1 MRSSLSELTLSIRF
15 LRGVGEKRA
24 QAFARLGVFT
34 VEDLLF
40 FFPRRYEDRRTL
52 TPLGD
57 LRPDT
62 FSAVVAEVASL
73 SARPAGYRSGPF
85 SISLTDGVSCVR
97 AVWFNNPRL
106 ELQLRPGMRLALYGR
121 VEYRGGLQLTNPEF
135 EILEGEGAASVGR
148 IVPVYP
154 LAVPLSQRWTR
165 RLVGAVLESYGGEL
179 TDFLPDSLRKRHGM
193 KALPDAVRELHCPED
208 RDSWLRAR
216 NRLAFDE
223 LFLLQIGLLLR
234 RRTYA
239 ASGHAVPIRPG
250 RKFQALM
257 GPGLPFVP
265 TGAQRRAVAEILG
278 DMNSRTPMNRLL
290 QGDVGSGKTF
300 VASAAILAAADSGV
314 QSVFMAPTEI
324 LAQQHY
330 FNLKRMFEPQGIE
343 TVLLTGGQRV
353 AERRSTAEAIRD
365 GSAQVVV
372 GTHAVF
378 GDEVGFARLGLVIVD
393 EQHRFGVLQKNSLIA
408 KASAPHVLVMTATPI
423 PRTLVLSIY
432 GDLEVSLLDEL
443 PPGRTP
449 IKTIRMD
456 AGMEKTLLD
465 MVREQIRRGRQ
476 VYWVCPL
483 IEDEEQGESRAVVSR
498 FDRLSRLLPEARIAM
513 LHGRL
518 PMEEKENIMRDFSGG
533 KTDLLVATVVIEVGL
548 DVPNAAVMIVEDAGR
563 FGLAQL
569 HQLRGRVGRGRAE
582 GVCIL
587 LEGGE
592 TSPEGRGRIEA
603 MLRTTSG
610 FDLAEEDLKQRGPGE
625 VCGIRQHGV
634 TDFHVADL
642 VRDGRLLSLARDEA
656 RKLLE
661 ADPQLE
667 SAPLL
672 REELGRKLGKT
683 LELAGTA

>member
-1 MRSSLSELTLSIRF
+1 MSVLASSIRF

-24 QAFARLGVFT
+24 QAFARLGIFV

-40 FFPRRYEDRRTL
+40 FFPRRYEDRRAL

-57 LRPDT
+57 LQPDT
-62 FSAVVAEVASL
+62 FSAVVAEVAASP
-73 SARPAGYRSGPF
+73 AGPAGYRFGPL
-85 SISLTDGVSCVR
+85 SIALTDGVHTVR

-106 ELQLRPGMRLALYGR
+106 GSRFRPGMRLALYGR

-135 EILEGEGAASVGR
+135 EVLEGDGTASVGR

-154 LAVPLSQRWTR
+154 LAAPLSQRWTR
-165 RLVGAVLESYGGEL
+165 RLVGTVLESYGGEL
-179 TDFLPDSLRKRHGM
+179 TDFLPDSLRRRHGM
-193 KALPDAVRELHCPED
+193 KALPAAVRELHCPED
-208 RDSWLRAR
+208 RNSWLRAR

-257 GPGLPFVP
+257 GPGLPFEP

-330 FNLKRMFEPQGIE
+330 FNLKEMLGSQGIE
-343 TVLLTGGQRV
+343 TVLLTGGQRT
-353 AERRSTAEAIRD
+353 AERRSAAEAIRN
-365 GSAQVVV
+365 GGAQVVV

-378 GDEVGFARLGLVIVD
+378 GDEVRFARLGLVIVD

-432 GDLEVSLLDEL
+432 GDLEVSILDEL
-443 PPGRTP
+443 PPGRAP
-449 IKTIRMD
+449 IKTIRMS

-465 MVREQIRRGRQ
+465 QVREEIRRGRQ

-483 IEDEEQGESRAVVSR
+483 IEDEERGEPRAVVSR
-498 FDRLSRLLPEARIAM
+498 FGRLSSALPEVRIAM

-518 PMEEKENIMRDFSGG
+518 PMGEKENIMRSFSEG
-533 KTDLLVATVVIEVGL
+533 KTDLLVATAVIEVGL
-548 DVPNAAVMIVEDAGR
+548 DVPNATLMIVEDAGR

-569 HQLRGRVGRGRAE
+569 HQLRGRVGRGRADSA
-582 GVCIL
+582 CIL
-587 LEGGE
+587 LEGRE
-592 TSPEGRGRIEA
+592 TSPKGRGRIET
-603 MLRTTSG
+603 MLRISSG

-634 TDFHVADL
+634 TDFRVADL
-642 VRDGRLLSLARDEA
+642 VRDRRLLSLARDEA
-656 RKLLE
+656 RRLLE
-661 ADPQLE
+661 TDPQLE

-672 REELGRKLGKT
+672 REELDKRLGKT
-683 LELAGTA
+683 LKLAGTA

>member
-667 SAPLL
+667 STPLL
-672 REELGRKLGKT
+672 REELDRKLGKT

>member
-1 MRSSLSELTLSIRF
+1 MSVLASSIRF

-24 QAFARLGVFT
+24 QAFARLGIFV

-40 FFPRRYEDRRTL
+40 FFPRRYEDRRAL

-57 LRPDT
+57 LQPDT
-62 FSAVVAEVASL
+62 FSAVVAEVAASP
-73 SARPAGYRSGPF
+73 AGPAGYRFGPL
-85 SISLTDGVSCVR
+85 SISLTDGVHTVR

-106 ELQLRPGMRLALYGR
+106 GSRFRPGMRLALYGR

-135 EILEGEGAASVGR
+135 EVLEGDGTASVGR

-154 LAVPLSQRWTR
+154 LAAPLSQRWTR
-165 RLVGAVLESYGGEL
+165 RLVGTVLESYGGEL
-179 TDFLPDSLRKRHGM
+179 TDFLPDSLRRRHGM
-193 KALPDAVRELHCPED
+193 KALPAAVRELHCPKD
-208 RDSWLRAR
+208 RNSWLRAR

-257 GPGLPFVP
+257 GPALPFEP

-330 FNLKRMFEPQGIE
+330 FNLKEMLGSQGIE
-343 TVLLTGGQRV
+343 TVLLTGGQRA
-353 AERRSTAEAIRD
+353 AERRSAAEAIRN
-365 GSAQVVV
+365 GGAQVVV

-378 GDEVGFARLGLVIVD
+378 GDEVRFARLGLVIVD

-432 GDLEVSLLDEL
+432 GDLEVSILDEL
-443 PPGRTP
+443 PPGRAP
-449 IKTIRMD
+449 IKTIRMS

-465 MVREQIRRGRQ
+465 LVREEIRRGRQ

-483 IEDEEQGESRAVVSR
+483 IEDEEQGEPRAVVSR
-498 FDRLSRLLPEARIAM
+498 FGRLSSALPEVRIAM

-518 PMEEKENIMRDFSGG
+518 PMGEKESIMRSFSEG
-533 KTDLLVATVVIEVGL
+533 KTDLLVATAVIEVGL
-548 DVPNAAVMIVEDAGR
+548 DVPNATVMIVEDAGR

-569 HQLRGRVGRGRAE
+569 HQLRGRVGRGRADSA
-582 GVCIL
+582 CIL
-587 LEGGE
+587 LEGRE
-592 TSPEGRGRIEA
+592 TSPEGSGRIET
-603 MLRTTSG
+603 MLRISSG

-634 TDFHVADL
+634 TDFRVADL
-642 VRDGRLLSLARDEA
+642 VRDRRLLSLARDEA
-656 RKLLE
+656 RRLLE
-661 ADPQLE
+661 TDPQLE

-672 REELGRKLGKT
+672 REELDKRLGKT
-683 LELAGTA
+683 LKLAGTA

>member
-1 MRSSLSELTLSIRF
+1 MPDLTLSIRF
-15 LRGVGEKRA
+15 LRGMGEKRA
-24 QAFARLGVFT
+24 QAFARLGIFT

-85 SISLTDGVSCVR
+85 SISLTDGIQTVR

-135 EILEGEGAASVGR
+135 EVLEGDEVETASVGR

-154 LAVPLSQRWTR
+154 LAAPLSQRWTR
-165 RLVGAVLESYGGEL
+165 RLVGTVLASYGGGL
-179 TDFLPDSLRKRHGM
+179 TDFLPDSLRRRHGM
-193 KALPDAVRELHCPED
+193 KTLPDAVRELHCPED
-208 RDSWLRAR
+208 RNSWLRAR

-239 ASGHAVPIRPG
+239 ASGYAVPIRPG

-278 DMNSRTPMNRLL
+278 DMNSKTPMNRLL

-330 FNLKRMFEPQGIE
+330 FNLKGMLRSQGIE
-343 TVLLTGGQRV
+343 TVLLTGGQRA
-353 AERRSTAEAIRD
+353 AERRSVEEAIRG

-378 GDEVGFARLGLVIVD
+378 GDEVSFARLGLVIVD
-393 EQHRFGVLQKNSLIA
+393 EQHRFGVLQKNSLMA

-432 GDLEVSLLDEL
+432 GDLEVSVLGEL

-449 IKTIRMD
+449 IRTVRMS

-465 MVREQIRRGRQ
+465 LVREHIRRGRQ

-483 IEDEEQGESRAVVSR
+483 IEDEEQGEPRAVVSR
-498 FDRLSRLLPEARIAM
+498 FGRLSSVLPEARIAM

-518 PMEEKENIMRDFSGG
+518 SMGEKENIMRGFSEG

-548 DVPNAAVMIVEDAGR
+548 DVPNATVMIVEDAGR

-587 LEGGE
+587 LEGRE
-592 TSPEGRGRIEA
+592 TSPDGRARIET
-603 MLRTTSG
+603 MLRTSSG

-634 TDFHVADL
+634 TDFRVADL
-642 VRDGRLLSLARDEA
+642 VRDRKLLSLARDEA
-656 RKLLE
+656 RRLLE
-661 ADPQLE
+661 TDPWLE

-672 REELGRKLGKT
+672 KEELDKRLGRALK
-683 LELAGTA
+683 LAGTA

>member
-1 MRSSLSELTLSIRF
+1 MSVLASSIRF

-24 QAFARLGVFT
+24 QAFARLGIFV

-40 FFPRRYEDRRTL
+40 FFPRRYEDRRAL

-57 LRPDT
+57 LQPDT
-62 FSAVVAEVASL
+62 FSAVVAEVA
-73 SARPAGYRSGPF
+73 APPAGPAGYRFGPL
-85 SISLTDGVSCVR
+85 SILLTDGVHTVR

-106 ELQLRPGMRLALYGR
+106 VSRFRPGMRLALYGR

-135 EILEGEGAASVGR
+135 EVLEGDGTASVGR

-154 LAVPLSQRWTR
+154 LAAPLSQRWTR
-165 RLVGAVLESYGGEL
+165 RLVGTVLESYGGEL
-179 TDFLPDSLRKRHGM
+179 TDFLPDSLRRRHGM
-193 KALPDAVRELHCPED
+193 KALPAAVRELHCPED
-208 RDSWLRAR
+208 RNSWLRAR

-257 GPGLPFVP
+257 GPGLPFEP

-330 FNLKRMFEPQGIE
+330 FNLKEMLGSQGIE
-343 TVLLTGGQRV
+343 TVLLTGGQRA
-353 AERRSTAEAIRD
+353 AERRSAAEAIRN
-365 GSAQVVV
+365 GGAQVVV

-378 GDEVGFARLGLVIVD
+378 GDEVRFARLGLVIVD

-432 GDLEVSLLDEL
+432 GDLEVSILDEL
-443 PPGRTP
+443 PPGRAP
-449 IKTIRMD
+449 IKTIRMS
-456 AGMEKTLLD
+456 AGIEKTLLD
-465 MVREQIRRGRQ
+465 QVREEIRRGRQ

-483 IEDEEQGESRAVVSR
+483 IEDEERGEPRAVVSR
-498 FDRLSRLLPEARIAM
+498 FGRLSSALPEVRIAM

-518 PMEEKENIMRDFSGG
+518 PMGEKENIMRSFSEG
-533 KTDLLVATVVIEVGL
+533 KTDLLVATAVIEVGL
-548 DVPNAAVMIVEDAGR
+548 DVPNATLMIVEDAGR

-592 TSPEGRGRIEA
+592 TSLEGRERIEA

-634 TDFHVADL
+634 TDFRVADL
-642 VRDGRLLSLARDEA
+642 VRDRRLLGLARDEA
-656 RKLLE
+656 GRLLE
-661 ADPQLE
+661 TDPQLE
-667 SAPLL
+667 STPLL
-672 REELGRKLGKT
+672 REELDRKLGKT

>member
-1 MRSSLSELTLSIRF
+1 MPALTLSIRF

-24 QAFARLGVFT
+24 QAFARLGIFT

-85 SISLTDGVSCVR
+85 SISLTDGIQTVR

-135 EILEGEGAASVGR
+135 EVLEGDEVETASVGR

-154 LAVPLSQRWTR
+154 LAAPLSQRWTR
-165 RLVGAVLESYGGEL
+165 RLVGTVLASYGGGL
-179 TDFLPDSLRKRHGM
+179 TDFLPDSLRRRHGM
-193 KALPDAVRELHCPED
+193 KTLPDAVRELHCPED
-208 RDSWLRAR
+208 RNSWLRAR

-239 ASGHAVPIRPG
+239 ASGYAVPIRPG

-278 DMNSRTPMNRLL
+278 DMNSKTPMNRLL

-330 FNLKRMFEPQGIE
+330 FNLKGMLRSQGIE
-343 TVLLTGGQRV
+343 TVLLTGGQRA
-353 AERRSTAEAIRD
+353 AERRSVEEAIRG

-378 GDEVGFARLGLVIVD
+378 GDEVSFARLGLVIVD
-393 EQHRFGVLQKNSLIA
+393 EQHRFGVLQKNSLMA

-432 GDLEVSLLDEL
+432 GDLEVSVLGEL

-449 IKTIRMD
+449 IRTVRMS

-465 MVREQIRRGRQ
+465 LVREHIRRGRQ

-483 IEDEEQGESRAVVSR
+483 IEDEEQGEPRAVVSR
-498 FDRLSRLLPEARIAM
+498 FGRLSSVLPEARIAM

-518 PMEEKENIMRDFSGG
+518 SMGEKENIMRGFSEG

-548 DVPNAAVMIVEDAGR
+548 DVPNATVMIVEDAGR

-587 LEGGE
+587 LEGRE
-592 TSPEGRGRIEA
+592 TSPDGRARIET
-603 MLRTTSG
+603 MLRTSSG

-634 TDFHVADL
+634 TDFRVADL
-642 VRDGRLLSLARDEA
+642 VRDRKLLSLARDEA
-656 RKLLE
+656 RRLLE
-661 ADPQLE
+661 TDPWLE

-672 REELGRKLGKT
+672 KEELDKRLGRALK
-683 LELAGTA
+683 LAGTA

>member
-1 MRSSLSELTLSIRF
+1 MPDLTLSIRF

-24 QAFARLGVFT
+24 QAFARLGIFT

-85 SISLTDGVSCVR
+85 SISLIDGIQTVR

-135 EILEGEGAASVGR
+135 EVLEGDEVETASVGR

-154 LAVPLSQRWTR
+154 LAAPLSQRWTR
-165 RLVGAVLESYGGEL
+165 RLVGTVLASYGGGL
-179 TDFLPDSLRKRHGM
+179 TDFLPDSLRRRHGM
-193 KALPDAVRELHCPED
+193 KTLPDAVRELHCPED
-208 RDSWLRAR
+208 RNSWLRAR

-239 ASGHAVPIRPG
+239 ASGYAVPIRPG

-278 DMNSRTPMNRLL
+278 DMNSKTPMNRLL

-330 FNLKRMFEPQGIE
+330 FNLKGMLRSQGIE
-343 TVLLTGGQRV
+343 TVLLTGGQRA
-353 AERRSTAEAIRD
+353 AERRSVEEAIRG

-378 GDEVGFARLGLVIVD
+378 GDEVSFARLGLVIVD
-393 EQHRFGVLQKNSLIA
+393 EQHRFGVLQKNSLMA

-432 GDLEVSLLDEL
+432 GDLEVSVLGEL

-449 IKTIRMD
+449 IRTVRMS

-465 MVREQIRRGRQ
+465 LVREHIRRGRQ

-483 IEDEEQGESRAVVSR
+483 IEDEEQGEPRAVVSR
-498 FDRLSRLLPEARIAM
+498 FGRLSSVLPEARIAM

-518 PMEEKENIMRDFSGG
+518 SMGEKENIMRGFSEG

-548 DVPNAAVMIVEDAGR
+548 DVPNATVMIVEDAGR

-587 LEGGE
+587 LEGRE
-592 TSPEGRGRIEA
+592 TSPDGRARIET
-603 MLRTTSG
+603 MLRTSSG

-634 TDFHVADL
+634 TDFRVADL
-642 VRDGRLLSLARDEA
+642 VRDRKLLSLARDEA
-656 RKLLE
+656 RRLLE
-661 ADPQLE
+661 TDPWLE

-672 REELGRKLGKT
+672 KEELDKRLGRALK
-683 LELAGTA
+683 LAGTA

>member
-1 MRSSLSELTLSIRF
+1 MSVLASSIRF

-24 QAFARLGVFT
+24 QAFARLGIFV

-40 FFPRRYEDRRTL
+40 FFPRRYEDRRAL

-57 LRPDT
+57 LQPDT
-62 FSAVVAEVASL
+62 FSAVVAEVAASP
-73 SARPAGYRSGPF
+73 AGPAGYRFGPL
-85 SISLTDGVSCVR
+85 SIALTDGVHTVR

-106 ELQLRPGMRLALYGR
+106 VSRFRPGMRLALYGR

-135 EILEGEGAASVGR
+135 EVLEGDGTASVGR

-154 LAVPLSQRWTR
+154 LAAPLSQRWTR
-165 RLVGAVLESYGGEL
+165 RLVGTVLESYGGEL
-179 TDFLPDSLRKRHGM
+179 TDFLPDSLRRRHGM
-193 KALPDAVRELHCPED
+193 KALPAAVRELHCPED
-208 RDSWLRAR
+208 RNSWLRAR

-257 GPGLPFVP
+257 GPGLPFEP

-330 FNLKRMFEPQGIE
+330 FNLKEMLGSQGIE
-343 TVLLTGGQRV
+343 TVLLTGGQRT
-353 AERRSTAEAIRD
+353 AERRSAAEAIRN
-365 GSAQVVV
+365 GGAQVVV

-378 GDEVGFARLGLVIVD
+378 GDEVRFARLGLVIVD

-432 GDLEVSLLDEL
+432 GDLEVSILDEL
-443 PPGRTP
+443 PPGRAP
-449 IKTIRMD
+449 IKTIRMS

-465 MVREQIRRGRQ
+465 QVREEIRRGRQ

-483 IEDEEQGESRAVVSR
+483 IEDEERGEPRAVVSR
-498 FDRLSRLLPEARIAM
+498 FGRLSSALPEVRIAM
-513 LHGRL
+513 LHGRVS
-518 PMEEKENIMRDFSGG
+518 MGEKENIMRSFSEG
-533 KTDLLVATVVIEVGL
+533 KTDLLVATAVIEVGL
-548 DVPNAAVMIVEDAGR
+548 DVPNATLMIVEDAGR

-569 HQLRGRVGRGRAE
+569 HQLRGRVGRGRADSA
-582 GVCIL
+582 CIL
-587 LEGGE
+587 LEGRE
-592 TSPEGRGRIEA
+592 TSPEGRGRIET
-603 MLRTTSG
+603 MLRISSG
-610 FDLAEEDLKQRGPGE
+610 LDLAEEDLKQRGPGE

-634 TDFHVADL
+634 TDFRVADL
-642 VRDGRLLSLARDEA
+642 VRDRRLLSLARDEA
-656 RKLLE
+656 RRLLE
-661 ADPQLE
+661 TDPQLE

-672 REELGRKLGKT
+672 REELDKRLGKT
-683 LELAGTA
+683 LKLAGTA

>member
-239 ASGHAVPIRPG
+239 ASGYAVPIRPG

-278 DMNSRTPMNRLL
+278 DMNSKTPMNRLL

-330 FNLKRMFEPQGIE
+330 FNLKGMLRSQGIE
-343 TVLLTGGQRV
+343 TVLLTGGQRA
-353 AERRSTAEAIRD
+353 AERRSVEEAIRG

-378 GDEVGFARLGLVIVD
+378 GDEVSFARLGLVIVD
-393 EQHRFGVLQKNSLIA
+393 EQHRFGVLQKNSLMA

-432 GDLEVSLLDEL
+432 GDLEVSVLGEL

-449 IKTIRMD
+449 IRTVRMS

-465 MVREQIRRGRQ
+465 LVREHIRRGRQ

-483 IEDEEQGESRAVVSR
+483 IEDEEQGEPRAVVSR
-498 FDRLSRLLPEARIAM
+498 FGRLSSVLPEARIAM

-518 PMEEKENIMRDFSGG
+518 SMGEKENIMRGFSEG

-548 DVPNAAVMIVEDAGR
+548 DVPNATVMIVEDAGR

-587 LEGGE
+587 LEGRE
-592 TSPEGRGRIEA
+592 TSPDGRARIET
-603 MLRTTSG
+603 MLRTSSG

-634 TDFHVADL
+634 TDFRVADL
-642 VRDGRLLSLARDEA
+642 VRDRKLLSLARDEA
-656 RKLLE
+656 RRLLE
-661 ADPQLE
+661 TDPWLE

-672 REELGRKLGKT
+672 KEELDKRLGRALK
-683 LELAGTA
+683 LAGTA

>member
-1 MRSSLSELTLSIRF
+1 MSELTLSIRF

-24 QAFARLGVFT
+24 QAFARLGIFT

-85 SISLTDGVSCVR
+85 SISLTDGIQTVR

-135 EILEGEGAASVGR
+135 EVLEGDEVETASVGR

-154 LAVPLSQRWTR
+154 LAAPLSQRWTR
-165 RLVGAVLESYGGEL
+165 RLVGTVLASYGGGL
-179 TDFLPDSLRKRHGM
+179 TDFLPDSLRRRHGM
-193 KALPDAVRELHCPED
+193 KTLPDAVRELHCPED
-208 RDSWLRAR
+208 RNSWLRAR

-239 ASGHAVPIRPG
+239 ASGYAVPIRPG

-278 DMNSRTPMNRLL
+278 DMNSKTPMNRLL

-330 FNLKRMFEPQGIE
+330 FNLKGMLRSQGIE
-343 TVLLTGGQRV
+343 TVLLTGGQRA
-353 AERRSTAEAIRD
+353 AERRSVEEAIRG

-378 GDEVGFARLGLVIVD
+378 GDEVSFARLGLVIVD
-393 EQHRFGVLQKNSLIA
+393 EQHRFGVLQKNSLMA

-432 GDLEVSLLDEL
+432 GDLEVSVLGEL

-449 IKTIRMD
+449 IRTVRMS

-465 MVREQIRRGRQ
+465 LVREHIRRGRQ

-483 IEDEEQGESRAVVSR
+483 IEDEEQGEPRAVVSR
-498 FDRLSRLLPEARIAM
+498 FGRLSSVLPEARIAM

-518 PMEEKENIMRDFSGG
+518 SMGEKENIMRGFSEG

-548 DVPNAAVMIVEDAGR
+548 DVPNATVMIVEDAGR

-587 LEGGE
+587 LEGRE
-592 TSPEGRGRIEA
+592 TSPDGRARIET
-603 MLRTTSG
+603 MLRTSSG

-634 TDFHVADL
+634 TDFRVADL
-642 VRDGRLLSLARDEA
+642 VRDRKLLSLARDEA
-656 RKLLE
+656 RRLLE
-661 ADPQLE
+661 TDPWLE

-672 REELGRKLGKT
+672 KEELDKRLGRALK
-683 LELAGTA
+683 LAGTA

>member
-1 MRSSLSELTLSIRF
+1 MSELTLSIRF

-24 QAFARLGVFT
+24 QAFARLGIFT

-135 EILEGEGAASVGR
+135 EILEGEEATSVGR

-165 RLVGAVLESYGGEL
+165 RLVGAVLASYGEEL

-239 ASGHAVPIRPG
+239 ASGYAVPIRPG

-278 DMNSRTPMNRLL
+278 DMNSKTPMNRLL

-330 FNLKRMFEPQGIE
+330 FNLKGMLRSQGIE
-343 TVLLTGGQRV
+343 TVLLTGGQRA
-353 AERRSTAEAIRD
+353 AERRSVEEAIRG

-378 GDEVGFARLGLVIVD
+378 GDEVSFARLGLVIVD
-393 EQHRFGVLQKNSLIA
+393 EQHRFGVLQKNSLMA

-432 GDLEVSLLDEL
+432 GDLEVSVLGEL

-449 IKTIRMD
+449 IRTVRMS

-465 MVREQIRRGRQ
+465 LVREHIRRGRQ

-483 IEDEEQGESRAVVSR
+483 IEDEEQGEPRAVVSR
-498 FDRLSRLLPEARIAM
+498 FGRLSSVLPEARIAM

-518 PMEEKENIMRDFSGG
+518 SMGEKENIMRGFSEG

-548 DVPNAAVMIVEDAGR
+548 DVPNATVMIVEDAGR

-587 LEGGE
+587 LEGRE
-592 TSPEGRGRIEA
+592 TSPDGRARIET
-603 MLRTTSG
+603 MLRTSSG

-634 TDFHVADL
+634 TDFRVADL
-642 VRDGRLLSLARDEA
+642 VRDRKLLSLARDEA
-656 RKLLE
+656 RRLLE
-661 ADPQLE
+661 TDPWLE

-672 REELGRKLGKT
+672 KEELDKRLGRALK
-683 LELAGTA
+683 LAGTA

>member
-1 MRSSLSELTLSIRF
+1 MPDLTLSIRF

-24 QAFARLGVFT
+24 QAFARLGIFT

-85 SISLTDGVSCVR
+85 SISLTDGIQTVR

-135 EILEGEGAASVGR
+135 EVLEGDEVETASVGR

-154 LAVPLSQRWTR
+154 LAAPLSQRWTR
-165 RLVGAVLESYGGEL
+165 RLVGTVLASYGGGL
-179 TDFLPDSLRKRHGM
+179 TDFLPDSLRRRHGM
-193 KALPDAVRELHCPED
+193 KTLPDAVRELHCPED
-208 RDSWLRAR
+208 RNSWLRAR

-239 ASGHAVPIRPG
+239 ASGYAVPIRPG

-278 DMNSRTPMNRLL
+278 DMNSKTPMNRLL

-330 FNLKRMFEPQGIE
+330 FNLKGMLRSQGIE
-343 TVLLTGGQRV
+343 TVLLTGGQRA
-353 AERRSTAEAIRD
+353 AERRSVEEAIRG

-378 GDEVGFARLGLVIVD
+378 GDEVSFARLGLVIVD
-393 EQHRFGVLQKNSLIA
+393 EQHRFGVLQKNSLMA

-432 GDLEVSLLDEL
+432 GDLEVSVLGEL

-449 IKTIRMD
+449 IRTVRMS
-456 AGMEKTLLD
+456 AGMEKTLL
-465 MVREQIRRGRQ
+465 
-476 VYWVCPL
+476 
-483 IEDEEQGESRAVVSR
+483 
-498 FDRLSRLLPEARIAM
+498 
-513 LHGRL
+513 
-518 PMEEKENIMRDFSGG
+518 ENIS
-533 KTDLLVATVVIEVGL
+533 
-548 DVPNAAVMIVEDAGR
+548 
-563 FGLAQL
+563 
-569 HQLRGRVGRGRAE
+569 AE
-582 GVCIL
+582 
-587 LEGGE
+587 
-592 TSPEGRGRIEA
+592 EGRSTGSVPSS
-603 MLRTTSG
+603 RTRSRG
-610 FDLAEEDLKQRGPGE
+610 NPARSSPVLAASRVYFPKRG
-625 VCGIRQHGV
+625 
-634 TDFHVADL
+634 
-642 VRDGRLLSLARDEA
+642 
-656 RKLLE
+656 
-661 ADPQLE
+661 
-667 SAPLL
+667 
-672 REELGRKLGKT
+672 
-683 LELAGTA
+683 

>member
-1 MRSSLSELTLSIRF
+1 MSVLASSIRF

-24 QAFARLGVFT
+24 QAFARLGIFV

-40 FFPRRYEDRRTL
+40 FFPRRYEDRRAL

-57 LRPDT
+57 LQPDT
-62 FSAVVAEVASL
+62 FSAVVAEVAASP
-73 SARPAGYRSGPF
+73 AGPAGYRFGPL
-85 SISLTDGVSCVR
+85 SIALTDGVHTVR

-106 ELQLRPGMRLALYGR
+106 VSRFRPGMRLALYGR

-135 EILEGEGAASVGR
+135 EVLEGDGTASVGR

-154 LAVPLSQRWTR
+154 LAAPLSQRWTR
-165 RLVGAVLESYGGEL
+165 RLVGTVLESYGGEL
-179 TDFLPDSLRKRHGM
+179 TDFLPDSLRRRHGM
-193 KALPDAVRELHCPED
+193 KALPAAVRELHCPED
-208 RDSWLRAR
+208 RNSWLRAR

-257 GPGLPFVP
+257 GPGLPFEP

-330 FNLKRMFEPQGIE
+330 FNLKEMLGSQGIE
-343 TVLLTGGQRV
+343 TVFLTGGQRT
-353 AERRSTAEAIRD
+353 AERRSAAEAIRN
-365 GSAQVVV
+365 GGAQVVV

-378 GDEVGFARLGLVIVD
+378 GDEVRFARLGLVIVD

-432 GDLEVSLLDEL
+432 GDLEVSILDEL
-443 PPGRTP
+443 PPGRAP
-449 IKTIRMD
+449 IKTIRMS

-465 MVREQIRRGRQ
+465 QVREEIRRGRQ

-483 IEDEEQGESRAVVSR
+483 IEDEERGEPRAVVSR
-498 FDRLSRLLPEARIAM
+498 FGRLSSALPEVRIAM

-518 PMEEKENIMRDFSGG
+518 PMGEKENIMRSFSEG
-533 KTDLLVATVVIEVGL
+533 KTDLLVATAVIEVGL
-548 DVPNAAVMIVEDAGR
+548 DVPNATLMIVEDAGR

-569 HQLRGRVGRGRAE
+569 HQLRGRVGRGRADSA
-582 GVCIL
+582 CIL
-587 LEGGE
+587 LEGRE
-592 TSPEGRGRIEA
+592 TSPKGRGRIET
-603 MLRTTSG
+603 MLRISSG

-634 TDFHVADL
+634 TDFRVADL
-642 VRDGRLLSLARDEA
+642 VRDQKLLSLARDEA
-656 RKLLE
+656 RRLLE
-661 ADPQLE
+661 TDPQLE

-672 REELGRKLGKT
+672 REELDKRLGKT
-683 LELAGTA
+683 LKLAGTA

>member
-1 MRSSLSELTLSIRF
+1 MSVLASSIRF

-24 QAFARLGVFT
+24 QAFARLGIFL

-40 FFPRRYEDRRTL
+40 FFPRRYEDRRAL

-57 LRPDT
+57 LQPDT
-62 FSAVVAEVASL
+62 FSAVVAEVAASP
-73 SARPAGYRSGPF
+73 AGPAGYRFGPL
-85 SISLTDGVSCVR
+85 SIALTDGVHTVK

-106 ELQLRPGMRLALYGR
+106 GSRFRPGMRLALYGR

-135 EILEGEGAASVGR
+135 EVLEGDGTASVGR

-154 LAVPLSQRWTR
+154 LAAPLSQRWTR
-165 RLVGAVLESYGGEL
+165 RLVGTVLESYGGEL
-179 TDFLPDSLRKRHGM
+179 TDFLPDSLRRRHGM
-193 KALPDAVRELHCPED
+193 KALPAAVRELHCPED
-208 RDSWLRAR
+208 RNSWLRAR

-257 GPGLPFVP
+257 GPGLPFEP

-330 FNLKRMFEPQGIE
+330 FNLKEMLGSQGIE
-343 TVLLTGGQRV
+343 TVLLTGGQRA
-353 AERRSTAEAIRD
+353 AERRSAAEAIRN
-365 GSAQVVV
+365 GGAQVVV

-378 GDEVGFARLGLVIVD
+378 GDEVRFAKLGLVIVD

-432 GDLEVSLLDEL
+432 GDLEVSILDEL
-443 PPGRTP
+443 PPGRAP
-449 IKTIRMD
+449 IKTIRMS

-465 MVREQIRRGRQ
+465 LVREEIRRGRQ

-483 IEDEEQGESRAVVSR
+483 IEDEEQGEPRAVVSR
-498 FDRLSRLLPEARIAM
+498 FGRLSSALPEVRIAM

-518 PMEEKENIMRDFSGG
+518 PMGEKESIMRSFSEG
-533 KTDLLVATVVIEVGL
+533 KTDLLVATAVIEVGL
-548 DVPNAAVMIVEDAGR
+548 DVPNATVMIVEDAGR

-569 HQLRGRVGRGRAE
+569 HQLRGRVGRGRADSA
-582 GVCIL
+582 CIL
-587 LEGGE
+587 LEGRE
-592 TSPEGRGRIEA
+592 TSPEGSGRIET
-603 MLRTTSG
+603 MLRISSG

-634 TDFHVADL
+634 TDFRVADL
-642 VRDGRLLSLARDEA
+642 VRDRRLLSLARDEA
-656 RKLLE
+656 RRLLE
-661 ADPQLE
+661 TDPQLE

-672 REELGRKLGKT
+672 REELDKRLGKT
-683 LELAGTA
+683 LKLAGTA

>member
-1 MRSSLSELTLSIRF
+1 MSVLASSIRF

-24 QAFARLGVFT
+24 QAFARLGIFV

-40 FFPRRYEDRRTL
+40 FFPRRYEDRRAL

-57 LRPDT
+57 LQPDT
-62 FSAVVAEVASL
+62 FSAVVAEVAASP
-73 SARPAGYRSGPF
+73 AGPAGYRFGPL
-85 SISLTDGVSCVR
+85 SISLTDGVHTVR

-106 ELQLRPGMRLALYGR
+106 GSRFRPGMRLALYGR

-135 EILEGEGAASVGR
+135 EVLEGDGTASVGR

-154 LAVPLSQRWTR
+154 LAAPLSQRWTR
-165 RLVGAVLESYGGEL
+165 RLVGTVLESYGGEL
-179 TDFLPDSLRKRHGM
+179 TDFLPDSLRRRHGM
-193 KALPDAVRELHCPED
+193 KALPAAVRELHCPED
-208 RDSWLRAR
+208 RNSWLRAR

-239 ASGHAVPIRPG
+239 ASGQAVPIRPG

-257 GPGLPFVP
+257 GPALPFEP

-330 FNLKRMFEPQGIE
+330 FNLKEMLGSQGIE
-343 TVLLTGGQRV
+343 TVLLTGGQRT
-353 AERRSTAEAIRD
+353 AERRSAAEAIRN
-365 GSAQVVV
+365 GGAQVVV

-378 GDEVGFARLGLVIVD
+378 GDEVRFARLGLVIVD

-432 GDLEVSLLDEL
+432 GDLEVSILDEL
-443 PPGRTP
+443 PPGRAP
-449 IKTIRMD
+449 IKTIRMS

-465 MVREQIRRGRQ
+465 LVREEIRRGRQ

-483 IEDEEQGESRAVVSR
+483 IEDEEQGEPRAVVSR
-498 FDRLSRLLPEARIAM
+498 FGRLSSALPEVRIAM

-518 PMEEKENIMRDFSGG
+518 PMGEKESIMRSFSEG
-533 KTDLLVATVVIEVGL
+533 KTDLLVATAVIEVGL
-548 DVPNAAVMIVEDAGR
+548 DVPNATVMIVEDAGR

-569 HQLRGRVGRGRAE
+569 HQLRGRVGRGRADSA
-582 GVCIL
+582 CIL
-587 LEGGE
+587 LEGRE
-592 TSPEGRGRIEA
+592 TSPEGSGRIET
-603 MLRTTSG
+603 MLRISSG

-634 TDFHVADL
+634 TDFRVADL
-642 VRDGRLLSLARDEA
+642 VRDRRLLSLARDEA
-656 RKLLE
+656 KRLLE
-661 ADPQLE
+661 TDPQLE
-667 SAPLL
+667 SAPFL
-672 REELGRKLGKT
+672 REELDKRLGKT
-683 LELAGTA
+683 LKLAGTA

>member
-1 MRSSLSELTLSIRF
+1 MSELTLSIRF

-24 QAFARLGVFT
+24 QAFARLGIFT

-465 MVREQIRRGRQ
+465 LVREQIRRGRQ

-498 FDRLSRLLPEARIAM
+498 FDRLSRLLPEARVAM

-582 GVCIL
+582 SVCIL

-667 SAPLL
+667 STPLL
-672 REELGRKLGKT
+672 REELDRKLGKT

>member
-1 MRSSLSELTLSIRF
+1 MPDLTLSIRF

-24 QAFARLGVFT
+24 QAFARLGIFT

-85 SISLTDGVSCVR
+85 SISLTDGIQTVR

-135 EILEGEGAASVGR
+135 EVLEGDEVETASVGR

-154 LAVPLSQRWTR
+154 LAAPLSQRWTR
-165 RLVGAVLESYGGEL
+165 RLVGTVLASYGGGL
-179 TDFLPDSLRKRHGM
+179 TDFLPDSLRRRHGM
-193 KALPDAVRELHCPED
+193 KTLPDAVRELHCPED
-208 RDSWLRAR
+208 RNSWLRAR

-239 ASGHAVPIRPG
+239 ASGYAVPIRPG

-257 GPGLPFVP
+257 GPGLPLVP

-278 DMNSRTPMNRLL
+278 DMNSKTPMNRLL

-330 FNLKRMFEPQGIE
+330 FNLKGMLRSQGIE
-343 TVLLTGGQRV
+343 TVLLTGGQRA
-353 AERRSTAEAIRD
+353 AERRSVEEAIRG

-378 GDEVGFARLGLVIVD
+378 GDEVSFARLGLVIVD
-393 EQHRFGVLQKNSLIA
+393 EQHRFGVLQKNSLMA

-432 GDLEVSLLDEL
+432 GDLEVSVLGEL

-449 IKTIRMD
+449 IRTVRMS

-465 MVREQIRRGRQ
+465 LVREHIRRGRQ

-483 IEDEEQGESRAVVSR
+483 IEDEEQGEPRAVVSR
-498 FDRLSRLLPEARIAM
+498 FGRLSSVLPEARIAM

-518 PMEEKENIMRDFSGG
+518 SMGEKENIMRGFSEG

-548 DVPNAAVMIVEDAGR
+548 DVPNATVMIVEDAGR

-587 LEGGE
+587 LEGRE
-592 TSPEGRGRIEA
+592 TSPDGRARIET
-603 MLRTTSG
+603 MLRTSSG

-634 TDFHVADL
+634 TDFRVADL
-642 VRDGRLLSLARDEA
+642 VRDRKLLSLARDEA
-656 RKLLE
+656 RRLLE
-661 ADPQLE
+661 TDPWLE

-672 REELGRKLGKT
+672 KEELDKRLGRALK
-683 LELAGTA
+683 LAGTA

>member
-1 MRSSLSELTLSIRF
+1 MPDLTLSIRF

-24 QAFARLGVFT
+24 QAFARLGIFT

-85 SISLTDGVSCVR
+85 SISLTDGIQTVR

-135 EILEGEGAASVGR
+135 EVLEGDEVETASVGR

-154 LAVPLSQRWTR
+154 LAAPLSQRWTR
-165 RLVGAVLESYGGEL
+165 RLVGTVLASYGGGL
-179 TDFLPDSLRKRHGM
+179 TDFLPDSLRRRHGM
-193 KALPDAVRELHCPED
+193 KTLPDAVRELHCPED
-208 RDSWLRAR
+208 RNSWLRAR

-239 ASGHAVPIRPG
+239 ASGYAVPIRPG
-250 RKFQALM
+250 RKFQTLM

-278 DMNSRTPMNRLL
+278 DMNSKTPMNRLL

-330 FNLKRMFEPQGIE
+330 FNLKGMLRSQGIE
-343 TVLLTGGQRV
+343 TVLLTGGQRA
-353 AERRSTAEAIRD
+353 AERRSVEEAIRG

-378 GDEVGFARLGLVIVD
+378 GDEVSFARLGLVIVD
-393 EQHRFGVLQKNSLIA
+393 EQHRFGVLQKNSLMA

-432 GDLEVSLLDEL
+432 GDLEVSVLGEL

-449 IKTIRMD
+449 IRTVRMS

-465 MVREQIRRGRQ
+465 LVREHIRRGRQ

-483 IEDEEQGESRAVVSR
+483 IEDEEQGEPRAVVSR
-498 FDRLSRLLPEARIAM
+498 FGRLSSVLPEARIAM

-518 PMEEKENIMRDFSGG
+518 SMGEKENIMRGFSEG

-548 DVPNAAVMIVEDAGR
+548 DVPNATVMIVEDAGR

-587 LEGGE
+587 LEGRE
-592 TSPEGRGRIEA
+592 TSPDGRARIET
-603 MLRTTSG
+603 MLRTSSG

-634 TDFHVADL
+634 TDFRVADL
-642 VRDGRLLSLARDEA
+642 VRDRKLLSLARDEA
-656 RKLLE
+656 RRLLE
-661 ADPQLE
+661 TDPWLE

-672 REELGRKLGKT
+672 KEELDKRLGRALK
-683 LELAGTA
+683 LAGTA

>member
-1 MRSSLSELTLSIRF
+1 MPDLTLSIRF

-24 QAFARLGVFT
+24 QAFARLGIFT

-85 SISLTDGVSCVR
+85 SISLTDGIQTVR

-135 EILEGEGAASVGR
+135 EVLEGDEVETASVGR

-154 LAVPLSQRWTR
+154 LAAPLSQRWTR
-165 RLVGAVLESYGGEL
+165 HLVGTVLASYGGGL
-179 TDFLPDSLRKRHGM
+179 TDFLPDSLRRRHGM
-193 KALPDAVRELHCPED
+193 KTLPDAVRELHCPED
-208 RDSWLRAR
+208 RNSWLRAR

-239 ASGHAVPIRPG
+239 ASGYAVPIRPG

-278 DMNSRTPMNRLL
+278 DMNSKTPMNRLL

-330 FNLKRMFEPQGIE
+330 FNLKGMLRSQGIE
-343 TVLLTGGQRV
+343 TVLLTGGQRA
-353 AERRSTAEAIRD
+353 AERRSVEEAIRG

-378 GDEVGFARLGLVIVD
+378 GDEVSFARLGLVIVD
-393 EQHRFGVLQKNSLIA
+393 EQHRFGVLQKNSLMA

-432 GDLEVSLLDEL
+432 GDLEVSVLGEL

-449 IKTIRMD
+449 IRTVRMS

-465 MVREQIRRGRQ
+465 LVREHIRRGRQ

-483 IEDEEQGESRAVVSR
+483 IEDEEQGEPRAVVSR
-498 FDRLSRLLPEARIAM
+498 FGRLSSVLPEARIAM

-518 PMEEKENIMRDFSGG
+518 SMGEKENIMRGFSEG

-548 DVPNAAVMIVEDAGR
+548 DVPNATVMIVEDAGR

-587 LEGGE
+587 LEGRE
-592 TSPEGRGRIEA
+592 TSPDGRARIET
-603 MLRTTSG
+603 MLRTSSG

-634 TDFHVADL
+634 TDFRVADL
-642 VRDGRLLSLARDEA
+642 VRDRKLLSLARDEA
-656 RKLLE
+656 RRLLE
-661 ADPQLE
+661 TDPWLE

-672 REELGRKLGKT
+672 KEELDKRLGRALK
-683 LELAGTA
+683 LAGTA

>member
-1 MRSSLSELTLSIRF
+1 LSELTLSIRF

-179 TDFLPDSLRKRHGM
+179 TDFLPVSLRKRHGM

-667 SAPLL
+667 STPLL
-672 REELGRKLGKT
+672 REELDRKLGKT

>member
-1 MRSSLSELTLSIRF
+1 MPDLTLSIRF

-24 QAFARLGVFT
+24 QAFARLGIFT

-85 SISLTDGVSCVR
+85 SISLTDGIQTVR

-135 EILEGEGAASVGR
+135 EVLEGDEVETASVGR

-154 LAVPLSQRWTR
+154 LAAPLSQRWTR
-165 RLVGAVLESYGGEL
+165 RLVGTVLASYGGGL
-179 TDFLPDSLRKRHGM
+179 TDFLPDSLRRRHGM
-193 KALPDAVRELHCPED
+193 KTLPDAVRELHCPED
-208 RDSWLRAR
+208 RNSWLRAR

-239 ASGHAVPIRPG
+239 ASGYAVPIRPG

-278 DMNSRTPMNRLL
+278 DMNSKTPMNRLL

-330 FNLKRMFEPQGIE
+330 FNLKGMLRSQGIE
-343 TVLLTGGQRV
+343 TVLLTGGQRA
-353 AERRSTAEAIRD
+353 AERRSVEEAIRG

-378 GDEVGFARLGLVIVD
+378 GDEVSFARLGLVIVD
-393 EQHRFGVLQKNSLIA
+393 EQHRFGVLQKNSLMA

-432 GDLEVSLLDEL
+432 GDLEVSVLGEL

-449 IKTIRMD
+449 IRTVRMS

-465 MVREQIRRGRQ
+465 LVREHIRRGRQ

-483 IEDEEQGESRAVVSR
+483 IEDEEQGEPRAVVSR
-498 FDRLSRLLPEARIAM
+498 FGRLSSVLPEARIAM

-518 PMEEKENIMRDFSGG
+518 SMGEKENIMRGFSEG

-548 DVPNAAVMIVEDAGR
+548 DVPNATVMIVEDAGR

-587 LEGGE
+587 LEGRE
-592 TSPEGRGRIEA
+592 TSPDGRARIET
-603 MLRTTSG
+603 MLRTSSG

-634 TDFHVADL
+634 TDFRVADL
-642 VRDGRLLSLARDEA
+642 VRDRKPLSLARDEA
-656 RKLLE
+656 RRLLE
-661 ADPQLE
+661 TDPWLE

-672 REELGRKLGKT
+672 KEELDKRLGRALK
-683 LELAGTA
+683 LAGTA

>member
-1 MRSSLSELTLSIRF
+1 MSELTLSIRF

-24 QAFARLGVFT
+24 QAFARLGIFT

-353 AERRSTAEAIRD
+353 AERRSVEEAIRG

-465 MVREQIRRGRQ
+465 LVREQIRRGRQ

-498 FDRLSRLLPEARIAM
+498 FDRLSRLLPEARVAM

-582 GVCIL
+582 SVCIL

-667 SAPLL
+667 STPLL
-672 REELGRKLGKT
+672 REELDRKLGKT

>member
-476 VYWVCPL
+476 VYWVCSL

-667 SAPLL
+667 STPLL
-672 REELGRKLGKT
+672 REELDRKLGKT

>member
-1 MRSSLSELTLSIRF
+1 
-15 LRGVGEKRA
+15 
-24 QAFARLGVFT
+24 LGIFT

-85 SISLTDGVSCVR
+85 SISLTDGIQTVR

-135 EILEGEGAASVGR
+135 EVLEGDEVETASVGR

-154 LAVPLSQRWTR
+154 LAAPLSQRWTR
-165 RLVGAVLESYGGEL
+165 RLVGTVLASYGGGL
-179 TDFLPDSLRKRHGM
+179 TDFLPDSLRRRHGM
-193 KALPDAVRELHCPED
+193 KTLPDAVRELHCPED
-208 RDSWLRAR
+208 RNSWLRAR

-239 ASGHAVPIRPG
+239 ASGYAVPIRPG

-278 DMNSRTPMNRLL
+278 DMNSKTPMNRLL

-330 FNLKRMFEPQGIE
+330 FNLKGMLRSQGIE
-343 TVLLTGGQRV
+343 TVLLTGGQRA
-353 AERRSTAEAIRD
+353 AERRSVEEAIRG

-378 GDEVGFARLGLVIVD
+378 GDEVSFARLGLVIVD
-393 EQHRFGVLQKNSLIA
+393 EQHRFGVLQKNSLMA

-432 GDLEVSLLDEL
+432 GDLEVSVLGEL

-449 IKTIRMD
+449 IRTVRMS

-465 MVREQIRRGRQ
+465 LVREHIRRGRQ

-483 IEDEEQGESRAVVSR
+483 IEDEEQGEPRAVVSR
-498 FDRLSRLLPEARIAM
+498 FGRLSSVLPEARIAM

-518 PMEEKENIMRDFSGG
+518 SMGEKENIMRGFSEG

-548 DVPNAAVMIVEDAGR
+548 DVPNATVMIVEDAGR

-587 LEGGE
+587 LEGRE
-592 TSPEGRGRIEA
+592 TSPDGRARIET
-603 MLRTTSG
+603 MLRTSSG

-634 TDFHVADL
+634 TDFRVADL
-642 VRDGRLLSLARDEA
+642 VRDRKLLSLARDEA
-656 RKLLE
+656 RRLLE
-661 ADPQLE
+661 TDPWLE

-672 REELGRKLGKT
+672 KEELDKRLGRALK
-683 LELAGTA
+683 LAGTA

>member
-1 MRSSLSELTLSIRF
+1 MPDLTLSIRF

-24 QAFARLGVFT
+24 QAFARLGIFT

-85 SISLTDGVSCVR
+85 SISLTDGIQTVR

-121 VEYRGGLQLTNPEF
+121 VEYRGGLQLINPEF
-135 EILEGEGAASVGR
+135 EVLEGDEVETTSVGR

-154 LAVPLSQRWTR
+154 LAAPLSQRWTR
-165 RLVGAVLESYGGEL
+165 RLVGTVLASYGGGL
-179 TDFLPDSLRKRHGM
+179 TDFLPDSLRRRHGM
-193 KALPDAVRELHCPED
+193 KTLPDAVRELHCPED
-208 RDSWLRAR
+208 RNSWLRAR

-239 ASGHAVPIRPG
+239 ASGYAVPIRPG

-278 DMNSRTPMNRLL
+278 DMNSKTPMNRLL

-330 FNLKRMFEPQGIE
+330 FNLKGMLRSQGIE
-343 TVLLTGGQRV
+343 TVLLTGGQRA
-353 AERRSTAEAIRD
+353 AERRSVEEAIRG

-378 GDEVGFARLGLVIVD
+378 GDEVSFARLGLVIVD
-393 EQHRFGVLQKNSLIA
+393 EQHRFGVLQKNSLMA

-432 GDLEVSLLDEL
+432 GDLEVSVLGEL

-449 IKTIRMD
+449 IRTVRMS

-465 MVREQIRRGRQ
+465 LVREHIRRGRQ

-483 IEDEEQGESRAVVSR
+483 IEDEEQGEPRAVVSR
-498 FDRLSRLLPEARIAM
+498 FGRLSSVLPEARIAM

-518 PMEEKENIMRDFSGG
+518 SMGEKENIMRGFSEG

-548 DVPNAAVMIVEDAGR
+548 DVPNATVMIVEDAGR

-587 LEGGE
+587 LEGRE
-592 TSPEGRGRIEA
+592 TSPDGRARIET
-603 MLRTTSG
+603 MLRTSSG

-634 TDFHVADL
+634 TDFRVADL
-642 VRDGRLLSLARDEA
+642 VRDRKLLSLARDEA
-656 RKLLE
+656 RRLLE
-661 ADPQLE
+661 TDPWLE

-672 REELGRKLGKT
+672 KEELDKRLGRALK
-683 LELAGTA
+683 LAGTA

>member
-179 TDFLPDSLRKRHGM
+179 TDFLPVSLRKRHGM

-667 SAPLL
+667 STPLL
-672 REELGRKLGKT
+672 REELDRKLGKT

>member
-1 MRSSLSELTLSIRF
+1 MPDLTLSIRF

-24 QAFARLGVFT
+24 QAFARLGIFT

-85 SISLTDGVSCVR
+85 SISLTDGIQTVR

-106 ELQLRPGMRLALYGR
+106 ELHLRPGMRLALYGR

-135 EILEGEGAASVGR
+135 EVLEGDEVETASVGR

-154 LAVPLSQRWTR
+154 LAAPLSQRWTR
-165 RLVGAVLESYGGEL
+165 RLVGTVLASYGGGL
-179 TDFLPDSLRKRHGM
+179 TDFLPDSLRRRHGM
-193 KALPDAVRELHCPED
+193 KTLPDAVRELHCPED
-208 RDSWLRAR
+208 RNSWLRAR

-239 ASGHAVPIRPG
+239 ASGYAVPIRPG

-278 DMNSRTPMNRLL
+278 DMNSKTPMNRLL

-330 FNLKRMFEPQGIE
+330 FNLKGMLRSQGIE
-343 TVLLTGGQRV
+343 TVLLTGGQRA
-353 AERRSTAEAIRD
+353 AERRSVEEAIRG

-378 GDEVGFARLGLVIVD
+378 GDEVSFARLGLVIVD
-393 EQHRFGVLQKNSLIA
+393 EQHRFGVLQKNSLMA

-432 GDLEVSLLDEL
+432 GDLEVSVLGEL

-449 IKTIRMD
+449 IRTVRMS

-465 MVREQIRRGRQ
+465 LVREHIRRGRQ

-483 IEDEEQGESRAVVSR
+483 IEDEEQGEPRAVVSR
-498 FDRLSRLLPEARIAM
+498 FGRLSSVLPEARIAM

-518 PMEEKENIMRDFSGG
+518 SMGEKENIMRGFSEG

-548 DVPNAAVMIVEDAGR
+548 DVPNATVMIVEDAGR

-587 LEGGE
+587 LEGRE
-592 TSPEGRGRIEA
+592 TSPDGRARIET
-603 MLRTTSG
+603 MLRTSSG

-634 TDFHVADL
+634 TDFRVADL
-642 VRDGRLLSLARDEA
+642 VRDRKLLSLARDEA
-656 RKLLE
+656 RRLLE
-661 ADPQLE
+661 TDPWLE

-672 REELGRKLGKT
+672 KEELDKRLGRALK
-683 LELAGTA
+683 LAGTA

>member
-1 MRSSLSELTLSIRF
+1 MPDLTLSIRF

-24 QAFARLGVFT
+24 QAFARLGIFT

-52 TPLGD
+52 TPLGE

-85 SISLTDGVSCVR
+85 SISLTDGIQTVR

-135 EILEGEGAASVGR
+135 EILEGEEAASVGR

-154 LAVPLSQRWTR
+154 LAAPLSQRWTR

-179 TDFLPDSLRKRHGM
+179 TDFLPDSLRRRHGM
-193 KALPDAVRELHCPED
+193 KTLPDAVRELHCPED
-208 RDSWLRAR
+208 RNSWLRAR

-257 GPGLPFVP
+257 GPGLPFEP

-353 AERRSTAEAIRD
+353 AERRSVEEAIRG

-378 GDEVGFARLGLVIVD
+378 GDEVRFARLGLVIVD

-432 GDLEVSLLDEL
+432 GDLEVSILDEL
-443 PPGRTP
+443 PPGRAP
-449 IKTIRMD
+449 IKTIRMS
-456 AGMEKTLLD
+456 AGMEKTLLNQ
-465 MVREQIRRGRQ
+465 VREEIRRGRQ

-483 IEDEEQGESRAVVSR
+483 IEDEERGEPRAVVSR
-498 FDRLSRLLPEARIAM
+498 FGRLSSALPEVRIAM

-518 PMEEKENIMRDFSGG
+518 PMGEKENIMRDFSGG
-533 KTDLLVATVVIEVGL
+533 KTDLLVATAVIEVGL
-548 DVPNAAVMIVEDAGR
+548 DVPNATVMIVEDAGR

-587 LEGGE
+587 LEGRE
-592 TSPEGRGRIEA
+592 TSPDGRARIET
-603 MLRTTSG
+603 MLRTSSG

-634 TDFHVADL
+634 TDFRVADL
-642 VRDGRLLSLARDEA
+642 VRDRKLLSLARDEA
-656 RKLLE
+656 RRLLE
-661 ADPQLE
+661 TDPWLE

-672 REELGRKLGKT
+672 KEELDKRLGRALK
-683 LELAGTA
+683 LAGTA

>member
-465 MVREQIRRGRQ
+465 LVREQIRRGRQ

-498 FDRLSRLLPEARIAM
+498 FDRLSRLLPEARVAM

-656 RKLLE
+656 KKLLE

-667 SAPLL
+667 STPLL
-672 REELGRKLGKT
+672 REELDRKLGKT

>member
-465 MVREQIRRGRQ
+465 LVREQIRRGRQ

-483 IEDEEQGESRAVVSR
+483 IEDEEQGESRAVVSC

-667 SAPLL
+667 STPLL
-672 REELGRKLGKT
+672 REELDRKLGKT

>member
-1 MRSSLSELTLSIRF
+1 MPDLTLSIRF

-24 QAFARLGVFT
+24 QAFARLGIFT

-85 SISLTDGVSCVR
+85 SISLTDGIQTVR

-121 VEYRGGLQLTNPEF
+121 VEYRGGLQLINPEF
-135 EILEGEGAASVGR
+135 EVLEGDEVETTSVGR

-154 LAVPLSQRWTR
+154 LAAPLSQRWTR
-165 RLVGAVLESYGGEL
+165 RLVGTVLASYGGGL
-179 TDFLPDSLRKRHGM
+179 TDFLPDSLRRRHGM
-193 KALPDAVRELHCPED
+193 KTLPDAVRELHCPED
-208 RDSWLRAR
+208 RNSWLRAR

-239 ASGHAVPIRPG
+239 ASGYAVPIRPG

-278 DMNSRTPMNRLL
+278 DMNSKTPMNRLL

-330 FNLKRMFEPQGIE
+330 FNLKGMLRSQGIE
-343 TVLLTGGQRV
+343 TVLLTGGQRA
-353 AERRSTAEAIRD
+353 AERRSVEEAIRG

-378 GDEVGFARLGLVIVD
+378 GDEVSFARLGLVIVD
-393 EQHRFGVLQKNSLIA
+393 EQHRFGVLQKNSLMA

-432 GDLEVSLLDEL
+432 GDLEVSVLGEL

-449 IKTIRMD
+449 IRTVRMS

-465 MVREQIRRGRQ
+465 QVREEIRRGRQ

-483 IEDEEQGESRAVVSR
+483 IEDEEQGEPRAVVSR
-498 FDRLSRLLPEARIAM
+498 FGRLSSVLPEARIAM

-518 PMEEKENIMRDFSGG
+518 SMGEKENIMRGFSEG

-548 DVPNAAVMIVEDAGR
+548 DVPNATVMIVEDAGR

-587 LEGGE
+587 LEGRE
-592 TSPEGRGRIEA
+592 TSPDGRARIET
-603 MLRTTSG
+603 MLRTSSG

-634 TDFHVADL
+634 TDFRVADL
-642 VRDGRLLSLARDEA
+642 VRDRKLLSLARDEA
-656 RKLLE
+656 RRLLE
-661 ADPQLE
+661 TDPWLE

-672 REELGRKLGKT
+672 KEELDKRLGRALK
-683 LELAGTA
+683 LAGTA

>member
-1 MRSSLSELTLSIRF
+1 MSVLASSIRF

-24 QAFARLGVFT
+24 QAFARLGIFV

-40 FFPRRYEDRRTL
+40 FFPRRYEDRRAL

-57 LRPDT
+57 LQPDT
-62 FSAVVAEVASL
+62 FSAVVAEVAASP
-73 SARPAGYRSGPF
+73 AGPAGYRFGPL
-85 SISLTDGVSCVR
+85 SIALTDGVHTVR

-106 ELQLRPGMRLALYGR
+106 GSRFRPGMRLALYGR

-135 EILEGEGAASVGR
+135 EVLEGDGTASVGR

-154 LAVPLSQRWTR
+154 LAAPLSQRWTR
-165 RLVGAVLESYGGEL
+165 RLVGTVLESYGGEL
-179 TDFLPDSLRKRHGM
+179 TDFLPDSLRRRHGM
-193 KALPDAVRELHCPED
+193 KALPAAVRELHCPED
-208 RDSWLRAR
+208 RNSWLRAR

-257 GPGLPFVP
+257 GPGLPFEP

-330 FNLKRMFEPQGIE
+330 FNLKEMLGSQGIE
-343 TVLLTGGQRV
+343 TVLLTGGQRT
-353 AERRSTAEAIRD
+353 AERRSAAEAIRN
-365 GSAQVVV
+365 GGAQVIV

-378 GDEVGFARLGLVIVD
+378 GDEVRFARLGLVIVD

-432 GDLEVSLLDEL
+432 GDLEVSILDEL
-443 PPGRTP
+443 PPGRAP
-449 IKTIRMD
+449 IKTIRMS

-465 MVREQIRRGRQ
+465 QVREEIRRGRQ

-483 IEDEEQGESRAVVSR
+483 IEDEERGEPRAVVSR
-498 FDRLSRLLPEARIAM
+498 FGRLSSALPEVRIAM

-518 PMEEKENIMRDFSGG
+518 PMGEKESIMRSFSEG
-533 KTDLLVATVVIEVGL
+533 KTDLLVATAVIEVGL
-548 DVPNAAVMIVEDAGR
+548 DVPNATLMIVEDAGR

-569 HQLRGRVGRGRAE
+569 HQLRGRVGRGRADSA
-582 GVCIL
+582 CIL
-587 LEGGE
+587 LEGRE
-592 TSPEGRGRIEA
+592 TSPEGRGRIET
-603 MLRTTSG
+603 MLRISSG

-634 TDFHVADL
+634 TDFRVADL
-642 VRDGRLLSLARDEA
+642 VRDRRLLSLARDEA
-656 RKLLE
+656 RRLLE
-661 ADPQLE
+661 TDPQLE

-672 REELGRKLGKT
+672 REELDKRLGKT
-683 LELAGTA
+683 LKLAGTA